1 LRPHRNHDPCP
12 TRRPSDLAEPVLAGI
27 AARIRA
33 EEVGHYKH
41 FYQYFRHYSERESP
55 SRWRVLGAIRRRVLE
70 ARNSDAEVALW
81 HVYAHKHPG
90 SDLSANR
97 QAFKAVLRGLGKP

>member
-41 FYQYFRHYSERESP
+41 FYQYYRRYSQTESP

-81 HVYAHKHPG
+81 HVYADRKSTRLNSSHEKI
-90 SDLSANR
+90 SYA
-97 QAFKAVLRGLGKP
+97 